1 MLIQSLMIILVKE
14 KKLFFYGGHIL
25 IFYGLNFVT
34 WNLCNMKFKFT
45 QNMFENMIC
54 CDLMA

>member
-1 MLIQSLMIILVKE
+1 MIILVKE
-14 KKLFFYGGHIL
+14 KNEFFYGGHIL
-25 IFYGLNFVT
+25 MFYGLNFVT

-45 QNMFENMIC
+45 QNLFENMIC